1 MSHSLIVKSREQ
13 ERSQLPFWFHCNL
26 LTHWLCASIGHE
38 RSVVRGS
45 HRRIYTISSQ
55 GVQSC
60 WIGRIALL
68 SRLPEAINAPCGCHA
83 AALTSVPSPAHHH
96 VSSQQKG
103 RRCTLQNSLLLASGK
118 VPDLDITIIGCCA
131 ELGVAWIERNLQA
144 KLSTLSA
151 GAVLPRGWACK
162 QLRCALCEG

>member
-1 MSHSLIVKSREQ
+1 MRMSHSLIVKSREQ

-103 RRCTLQNSLLLASGK
+103 GA
-118 VPDLDITIIGCCA
+118 VPC
-131 ELGVAWIERNLQA
+131 R
-144 KLSTLSA
+144 TLSSWQVA
-151 GAVLPRGWACK
+151 KSQILTSPSSDAVQNLVSLGLK
-162 QLRCALCEG
+162 ETFKLN